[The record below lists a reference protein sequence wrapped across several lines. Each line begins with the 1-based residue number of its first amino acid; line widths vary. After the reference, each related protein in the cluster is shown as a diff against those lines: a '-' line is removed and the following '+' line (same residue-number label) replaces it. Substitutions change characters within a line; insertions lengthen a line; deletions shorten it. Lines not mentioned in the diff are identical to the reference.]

1 MESLEAGMWY
11 KDLYRPQE
19 VPCASLGDRLRVHSR
34 TVPIVTLGKG
44 SEAAVVL
51 RPWAGRDVESGSLIL
66 VQVPPGKCHIFGK
79 VTLPEPLLPA
89 LKPEA

>member
-11 KDLYRPQE
+11 KDLYRSQE

-44 SEAAVVL
+44 SEAKKPTGGCGLCGVL
-51 RPWAGRDVESGSLIL
+51 ERPKSKMVAGLGRGTCVGEMSL
-66 VQVPPGKCHIFGK
+66 G
-79 VTLPEPLLPA
+79 
-89 LKPEA
+89 